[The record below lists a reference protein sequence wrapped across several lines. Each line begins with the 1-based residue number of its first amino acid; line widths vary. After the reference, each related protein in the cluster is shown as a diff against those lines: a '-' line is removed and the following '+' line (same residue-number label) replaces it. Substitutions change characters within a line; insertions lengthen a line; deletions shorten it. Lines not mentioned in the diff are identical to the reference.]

1 MSRWQR
7 RLGRGWKQDPADSC
21 GWWNVGGVGRS
32 CRNGRSGSSAE
43 VGFDDAF
50 IGQHFRARSFDLDVS
65 ACQHIGAIAEPERLV
80 GHLFDQQDGGAVVL
94 ERTEDVEDARDDNRC
109 EPERGLVEQQKFWAA
124 HQSAGDRDHLLLTPA
139 QQSGALLLTLLQA
152 REQGIDP
159 TKVVLE
165 FFPSASEQLDEG
177 AEFEILKRGMLRE
190 ELPSL
195 RHQREAA
202 RLDEVGWHALERPAL
217 IQNLSA
223 AWPMQARN
231 GAQERRLAGAIG
243 AEKGDDLSFLDAQV
257 DAAQNA
263 ERSVAS
269 LDVLHLKHGHE
280 TVPDRLRRP
289 PRCTESR
296 PVSHARSRCRSSE
309 R

>member
-80 GHLFDQQDGGAVVL
+80 GHLFDQQDRGAVVL
-94 ERTEDVEDARDDNRC
+94 KRAEDVEDARDDNWC
-109 EPERGLVEQQKFWAA
+109 EPERGFVEQQKFWTA
-124 HQSAGDRDHLLLTPA
+124 HQSASDRDHLLLTSA

-152 REQGIDP
+152 REQGVDP

-165 FFPSASEQLDEG
+165 FFPSAGEQLDEG
-177 AEFEILKRGMLRE
+177 AEFEILKHGMLRE

-217 IQNLSA
+217 IQNRSA

-231 GAQERRLAGAIG
+231 VAQDRRLPAPIVPR
-243 AEKGDDLSFLDAQV
+243 KGDDLPFFDAQA
-257 DAAQNA
+257 DAPRTAK
-263 ERSVAS
+263 RSSPTREA
-269 LDVLHLKHGHE
+269 LHLIND
-280 TVPDRLRRP
+280 PD
-289 PRCTESR
+289 
-296 PVSHARSRCRSSE
+296 
-309 R
+309 